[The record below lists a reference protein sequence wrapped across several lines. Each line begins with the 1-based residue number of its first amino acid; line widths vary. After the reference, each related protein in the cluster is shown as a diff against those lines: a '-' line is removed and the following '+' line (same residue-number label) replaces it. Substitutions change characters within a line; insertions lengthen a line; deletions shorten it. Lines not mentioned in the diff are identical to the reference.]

1 MALAY
6 LSGWC
11 GRPCLRAGA
20 DGRVGPLAARTP
32 IRRTTAALLVG
43 AALAIS
49 ACGESD
55 EEKAQNQVCDARADI
70 EQQVEELSRLTVSTA
85 TLDGIKQNLSAIRDD
100 LRKIKDAEADLSDE
114 RKQEVQ
120 AATEEFGSEVE
131 SIVGEVGGS
140 LSLSGAA
147 SQLESSL
154 KQLGES
160 YRQALAPID
169 C

>member
-1 MALAY
+1 M
-6 LSGWC
+6 
-11 GRPCLRAGA
+11 
-20 DGRVGPLAARTP
+20 AARTP
-32 IRRTTAALLVG
+32 IRRTTAALFVG

-70 EQQVEELSRLTVSTA
+70 EQQVEELSSLTVSTA
-85 TLDGIKQNLSAIRDD
+85 TLDGVKQNLSAIRDD
-100 LRKIKDAEADLSDE
+100 LRKIKDAEADLGDE
-114 RKQEVQ
+114 RKQEVR

-160 YRQALAPID
+160 YQQALAPID